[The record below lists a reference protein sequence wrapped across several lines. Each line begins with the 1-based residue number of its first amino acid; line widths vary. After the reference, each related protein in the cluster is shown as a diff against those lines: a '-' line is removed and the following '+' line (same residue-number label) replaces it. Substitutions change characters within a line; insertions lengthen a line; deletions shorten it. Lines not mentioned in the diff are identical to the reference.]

1 MKLASFK
8 FDGIESFGIVEG
20 DDVVDI
26 GSQLK
31 EFEDLD
37 AFIAAG
43 MPVGVSKSSARRIP
57 YTNVE
62 WLPVIRNPRKIFC
75 IGLNYRTT
83 LLKAPLQSKRS
94 RRFSPVFH
102 QAT

>member
-37 AFIAAG
+37 APLVA
-43 MPVGVSKSSARRIP
+43 
-57 YTNVE
+57 N
-62 WLPVIRNPRKIFC
+62 
-75 IGLNYRTT
+75 GLRGLMENG
-83 LLKAPLQSKRS
+83 
-94 RRFSPVFH
+94 
-102 QAT
+102 